1 MSEVKIKEFAAQI
14 RLPVDRLLDQLEHA
28 GIKGKTEAD
37 ALSDNEKRT
46 LLLHLQSHAAVK
58 RPEVSMKTRSKSSEI
73 RQTSKTGAAK
83 AVQVEVRKKRRVVTR
98 GSSTEDHAT
107 EVARL
112 EAEKKQREIDRAQ
125 ADEKRQ
131 VQAER
136 LQTEKAAEEAKRQ
149 AEEDVSKQRAL
160 EEEQKRQAAADELE
174 AEEKARKEQEAQA
187 QQTGKPVEAEGA
199 TVEAEGATKDTE
211 TPAAAEATP
220 SPKVPDQ
227 SVSETVRKQ
236 LEARN
241 KKAGKK
247 TLANSELHVR
257 RKHRGTV
264 KRPVA
269 TRRRGN
275 LQSSMADQHAFEK
288 PTAPVVYDVAV
299 PETISIGEL
308 AAKMSVK
315 AAEVI
320 KAMMQMGT
328 MATINQVI
336 DQDTAILVVEEMGHD
351 AHPAEPDSPEADLIS
366 IVEDDGAEAV
376 SRAPVVTVMGHVDHG
391 KTSILD
397 YIREAK
403 VASGEAGGITQH
415 IGAYRVST
423 ESGDI
428 CFLDTPGHEAFSAM
442 RARGAKVTDIVVLVV
457 AADDGVKP
465 QTVEAIN
472 HAKTSGVP
480 VIVAINKMDK
490 DGADPD
496 RVKQELANHEIVPED
511 WGGDTLMVEVSAHTG
526 QGIDDLLESIV
537 LQAELL
543 SLVAVN
549 TGNAIGA
556 VVEARMEKGRGTV
569 ATILVNR
576 GQLNKGDIVL
586 VGREYGRVRAM
597 ISDTGK
603 QVKQAGP
610 STPVEIQGLSGVP
623 VAGDELLVVESE
635 RKAREIATSRQGQY
649 KEVKLAKQQKAKLEN
664 MFNEMAEGNVKSL
677 NLIVKADVQGSVEAL
692 SDTLEKL
699 SNEEVRVKVV
709 HSMVGGINESDVNL
723 AVAADAIMVAFN
735 VRADASSKKMM
746 AKEGIDVH
754 YYSII
759 YDVIDDVRAAITGM
773 LSPVLREEFVGL
785 VEVREVFHVPKAGA
799 ISGCFVKEGFVK
811 RSLPVRVLR
820 DSVVI
825 FDGSI
830 DSLRRFKD
838 DVNEVKNGYECGIG
852 IKNYND
858 IQPGDQIEVYQ
869 VVEQAA
875 KL

>member
-1 MSEVKIKEFAAQI
+1 MSEVKIQDFAAQI
-14 RLPVDRLLDQLEHA
+14 RLPVDRLLDQLDHA
-28 GIKGKTEAD
+28 GIKGKTAED
-37 ALSDNEKRT
+37 GLSDAEKKT
-46 LLLHLQSHAAVK
+46 LLIHLQSHAAVK
-58 RPEVSMKTRSKSSEI
+58 KPAVTLKPRAGRNSSEI

-98 GSSTEDHAT
+98 GAGGEDHAA

-112 EAEKKQREIDRAQ
+112 EAEKKQREIDRAK
-125 ADEKRQ
+125 ADEVRQ
-131 VQAER
+131 VQSER
-136 LQTEKAAEEAKRQ
+136 LASEKAAEENKRL
-149 AEEDVSKQRAL
+149 AEEEASKQRAL
-160 EEEQKRQAAADELE
+160 EEEQKRQVAADEL
-174 AEEKARKEQEAQA
+174 AEEERVEKARLQEESAPSEPEKKEAVAAPEATA
-187 QQTGKPVEAEGA
+187 TAEEGA
-199 TVEAEGATKDTE
+199 KRVAEQG
-211 TPAAAEATP
+211 
-220 SPKVPDQ
+220 
-227 SVSETVRKQ
+227 VSETVRKQ

-241 KKAGKK
+241 KKNAGKK

-275 LQSSMADQHAFEK
+275 LQSTMSDQHAFEK
-288 PTAPVVYDVAV
+288 PTAPVIHDVAV
-299 PETISIGEL
+299 PETISVGDL
-308 AAKMSVK
+308 AGKMSVK

-320 KAMMQMGT
+320 KAMMQMGS

-336 DQDTAILVVEEMGHD
+336 DQDTAILVVEEMGHT
-351 AHPAEPDSPEADLIS
+351 AHPAEPDSLEAELIS
-366 IVEDDGAEAV
+366 VEDDGVEAS

-397 YIREAK
+397 YIRKAK

-465 QTVEAIN
+465 QTIEAIN

-480 VIVAINKMDK
+480 VIIAINKMDK

-526 QGIDDLLESIV
+526 QGINDLLESIV

-543 SLVAVN
+543 SLSAVN
-549 TGNAIGA
+549 TGSAKGA

-569 ATILVNR
+569 ATILVSR

-586 VGREYGRVRAM
+586 VGREFGRVRAM
-597 ISDTGK
+597 LSDTGAS
-603 QVKQAGP
+603 VKSAGP

-623 VAGDELLVVESE
+623 VAGDELLVVDSE
-635 RKAREIATSRQGQY
+635 RKAREIATNRQSQY

-664 MFNEMAEGNVKSL
+664 MFNEMAEGDVKNL

-692 SDTLEKL
+692 TDTLEKL

-723 AVAADAIMVAFN
+723 AVAAGAIMVAFN

-746 AKEGIDVH
+746 AKEGVDVH

-759 YDVIDDVRAAITGM
+759 YDVVDDVKAAVTGM
-773 LSPVLREEFVGL
+773 LSPVMREEFVGL
-785 VEVREVFHVPKAGA
+785 VEVREVFHVPKIGA
-799 ISGCFVKEGFVK
+799 ISGCLVKEGVVK

-820 DSVVI
+820 ENVVI
-825 FDGSI
+825 FDGAI

-858 IQPGDQIEVYQ
+858 IQAGDQIEVYE
-869 VVEQAA
+869 VVEQPA

>member
-1 MSEVKIKEFAAQI
+1 MSEVKIQDFAAQI
-14 RLPVDRLLDQLEHA
+14 RLPVDRLLDQLDHA
-28 GIKGKTEAD
+28 GIKGKTAED
-37 ALSDNEKRT
+37 GLSDAEKKT
-46 LLLHLQSHAAVK
+46 LLIHLQSHAAVK
-58 RPEVSMKTRSKSSEI
+58 KPAVTLKPRAGRSSEI

-98 GSSTEDHAT
+98 GVAGEDHAA

-112 EAEKKQREIDRAQ
+112 EAEKKQREIDRAK
-125 ADEKRQ
+125 ADEIRQ
-131 VQAER
+131 VQSER
-136 LQTEKAAEEAKRQ
+136 LASEKAAEENKRF
-149 AEEDVSKQRAL
+149 AEEEASKQRAL
-160 EEEQKRQAAADELE
+160 EEEQKRQVAADEL
-174 AEEKARKEQEAQA
+174 AEEERVEKARLQQESAPA
-187 QQTGKPVEAEGA
+187 EAEAKKTDATAAPETEAASEAGA
-199 TVEAEGATKDTE
+199 KRV
-211 TPAAAEATP
+211 AA
-220 SPKVPDQ
+220 Q
-227 SVSETVRKQ
+227 GVSETVRKQ

-241 KKAGKK
+241 KKNAGKK

-275 LQSSMADQHAFEK
+275 LQSTMSDQHAFEK
-288 PTAPVVYDVAV
+288 PTAPVIHDVAV
-299 PETISIGEL
+299 PETISVGDL
-308 AAKMSVK
+308 AGKMSVK

-320 KAMMQMGT
+320 KAMMQMGS

-336 DQDTAILVVEEMGHD
+336 DQDTAILVVEEMGHT
-351 AHPAEPDSPEADLIS
+351 AHPAEPDSLEAELVS
-366 IVEDDGAEAV
+366 VEEEGVEAS

-397 YIREAK
+397 YIRKAK

-465 QTVEAIN
+465 QTIEAIN

-480 VIVAINKMDK
+480 VIIAINKMDK

-526 QGIDDLLESIV
+526 QGINDLLESIV

-543 SLVAVN
+543 SLSAVN
-549 TGNAIGA
+549 TGSAKGA

-569 ATILVNR
+569 ATILVSR

-597 ISDTGK
+597 RSDTGES
-603 QVKQAGP
+603 VTSAGP
-610 STPVEIQGLSGVP
+610 STPIEIQGLSGVP
-623 VAGDELLVVESE
+623 VAGDELLVVDSE
-635 RKAREIATSRQGQY
+635 RKAREIATTRQSQY

-664 MFNEMAEGNVKSL
+664 MFNEMAEGDVKNL

-692 SDTLEKL
+692 TDTLEKL

-723 AVAADAIMVAFN
+723 AVAAGAIMVAFN

-746 AKEGIDVH
+746 AKEGVDVH

-759 YDVIDDVRAAITGM
+759 YDVVDDVKAAITGM
-773 LSPVLREEFVGL
+773 LSPVMREEFVGL
-785 VEVREVFHVPKAGA
+785 VEVREVFHVPKIGA
-799 ISGCFVKEGFVK
+799 ISGCFVKEGMVK

-820 DSVVI
+820 ENVVI
-825 FDGSI
+825 FDGAI

-858 IQPGDQIEVYQ
+858 IQPGDQIEVYE
-869 VVEQAA
+869 VVAQPA

>member
-785 VEVREVFHVPKAGA
+785 VEVREVFHVPKVGA

>member
-14 RLPVDRLLDQLEHA
+14 RLPVGRLLDQLEHA

-37 ALSDNEKRT
+37 ALSDTEKKT
-46 LLLHLQSHAAVK
+46 LLVHLQSHAAVK
-58 RPEVSMKTRSKSSEI
+58 RPAVSLQSKNKNSEI

-83 AVQVEVRKKRRVVTR
+83 SVQVEVRKKRRVLTR
-98 GSSTEDHAT
+98 GPGAEDHAA

-112 EAEKKQREIDRAQ
+112 EAEKKQREIDRAK
-125 ADEKRQ
+125 ADEVRQ
-131 VQAER
+131 AQAVR

-149 AEEDVSKQRAL
+149 VEEEASRQRAL
-160 EEEQKRQAAADELE
+160 EEEQKRQVAADELA
-174 AEEKARKEQEAQA
+174 AEEKARKESEAQA
-187 QQTGKPVEAEGA
+187 SQQPVVDKASDEKP
-199 TVEAEGATKDTE
+199 
-211 TPAAAEATP
+211 AEAADSAPGT
-220 SPKVPDQ
+220 PKVPDQ
-227 SVSETVRKQ
+227 TVSDTVRKQ

-241 KKAGKK
+241 KKSAGQKK

-275 LQSSMADQHAFEK
+275 LQSSISDQHAFEK

-299 PETISIGEL
+299 PETISVGDL
-308 AAKMSVK
+308 AAKISVK

-336 DQDTAILVVEEMGHD
+336 DQDTAMLVVEEMGHN
-351 AHPAEPDSPEADLIS
+351 AMIAEPDSAEADLIS
-366 IVEDDGAEAV
+366 IEDNGAAAEP
-376 SRAPVVTVMGHVDHG
+376 RAPVVTVMGHVDHG

-397 YIREAK
+397 YIRKAK

-423 ESGDI
+423 ENGDI

-472 HAKTSGVP
+472 HAKTSSVP

-490 DGADPD
+490 EGADVD

-543 SLVAVN
+543 SLEAVN
-549 TGNAIGA
+549 TGQAMGA

-569 ATILVNR
+569 ATILVSR

-586 VGREYGRVRAM
+586 VGREYGRIRAM
-597 ISDTGK
+597 LSDTGK
-603 QVKQAGP
+603 PVKSAGP
-610 STPVEIQGLSGVP
+610 STPVEVQGLSGVP
-623 VAGDELLVVESE
+623 VAGDELLVVDSE
-635 RKAREIATSRQGQY
+635 RKAREIATQRQTQY
-649 KEVKLAKQQKAKLEN
+649 KDVKLAKQQKAKLEN
-664 MFNEMAEGNVKSL
+664 MFNQMAEGDVKSL

-692 SDTLEKL
+692 TDTLEKL

-723 AVAADAIMVAFN
+723 AMAADAIMVAFN

-759 YDVIDDVRAAITGM
+759 YDVIDDVKAAITGM
-773 LSPVLREEFVGL
+773 LSPVMREEFVGL
-785 VEVREVFHVPKAGA
+785 VEVREVFHVPKVGA
-799 ISGCFVKEGFVK
+799 ISGCFVKEGMVK

-820 DSVVI
+820 DNVVI

-838 DVNEVKNGYECGIG
+838 DMNEVKNGYECGIG

-858 IQPGDQIEVYQ
+858 IQPGDQIEVYE
-869 VVEQAA
+869 VVAEAA

>member
-37 ALSDNEKRT
+37 ALSDAEKKT
-46 LLLHLQSHAAVK
+46 LLVHLQSHAAVK
-58 RPEVSMKTRSKSSEI
+58 RPDVSMKMRSKSSEI
-73 RQTSKTGAAK
+73 RQTSRTGAAK
-83 AVQVEVRKKRRVVTR
+83 AVQVEVRKKRRVVMR
-98 GSSTEDHAT
+98 GAGTEDHAS
-107 EVARL
+107 EMERL

-131 VQAER
+131 AQAER
-136 LQTEKAAEEAKRQ
+136 LQSEKAVEEAKRK
-149 AEEDVSKQRAL
+149 AEEDLSKQRAL
-160 EEEQKRQAAADELE
+160 EEEQKRQVAADALE
-174 AEEKARKEQEAQA
+174 ADAKALKEQEVQS
-187 QQTGKPVEAEGA
+187 QQPEE
-199 TVEAEGATKDTE
+199 ATKPEVAATEVE
-211 TPAAAEATP
+211 TPATASTP
-220 SPKVPDQ
+220 KTPDQ

-299 PETISIGEL
+299 PETISVGEL

-320 KAMMQMGT
+320 KAMMQMGS

-336 DQDTAILVVEEMGHD
+336 DQDTAILVVEEMGHG
-351 AHPAEPDSPEADLIS
+351 AHPAEPDSAEADLIS
-366 IVEDDGAEAV
+366 IEDDGAELV

-397 YIREAK
+397 YIRKAK

-423 ESGDI
+423 GSGDI

-465 QTVEAIN
+465 QTIEAIN

-480 VIVAINKMDK
+480 VIIAINKMDK
-490 DGADPD
+490 EGADPD

-526 QGIDDLLESIV
+526 EGIDNLLESIV

-543 SLVAVN
+543 SLVAAD
-549 TGNAIGA
+549 TGNAMGA

-569 ATILVNR
+569 ATILVSR

-586 VGREYGRVRAM
+586 VGREYGRIRAM
-597 ISDTGK
+597 LSDTGK
-603 QVKQAGP
+603 QVKTAGP

-623 VAGDELLVVESE
+623 VAGDELLAVDSE
-635 RKAREIATSRQGQY
+635 RKAREIATSRQSKY
-649 KEVKLAKQQKAKLEN
+649 KDIKLAKQQKAKLEN
-664 MFNEMAEGNVKSL
+664 MFNQMAEGNVKTL

-692 SDTLEKL
+692 ADTLEKL

-723 AVAADAIMVAFN
+723 AVAAGAIVVAFN

-746 AKEGIDVH
+746 AKEDIDVH

-759 YDVIDDVRAAITGM
+759 YDVVDDVKAAITGM
-773 LSPVLREEFVGL
+773 LSPVMREEFVGL
-785 VEVREVFHVPKAGA
+785 VEVREVFHVPKVGA
-799 ISGCFVKEGFVK
+799 ISGCFVKEGMVK
-811 RSLPVRVLR
+811 RKLPVRVLR
-820 DSVVI
+820 ENVVI
-825 FDGSI
+825 FDGAI

-858 IQPGDQIEVYQ
+858 IQPGDQIEVYE

-875 KL
+875 RL

>member
-14 RLPVDRLLDQLEHA
+14 RLPVGRLLDQLEHA

-37 ALSDNEKRT
+37 ALSDAEKKT
-46 LLLHLQSHAAVK
+46 LLVHLQSHAAAK
-58 RPEVSMKTRSKSSEI
+58 RPEVSLKSRSKSSEI

-83 AVQVEVRKKRRVVTR
+83 AVQVEVRKKRRVVMR
-98 GSSTEDHAT
+98 GASGEDHAT

-125 ADEKRQ
+125 AEEKRQ

-136 LQTEKAAEEAKRQ
+136 LASEKAAEEAKRR
-149 AEEDVSKQRAL
+149 AEEDESKQRAL
-160 EEEQKRQAAADELE
+160 DEEQKRQAAADELA
-174 AEEKARKEQEAQA
+174 AEEKARKAEAQQA
-187 QQTGKPVEAEGA
+187 EAPA
-199 TVEAEGATKDTE
+199 K
-211 TPAAAEATP
+211 AAAETETAPAKAAAETAPATP
-220 SPKVPDQ
+220 KKPDQ
-227 SVSETVRKQ
+227 TVSETVRKQ

-269 TRRRGN
+269 TRRRGSN
-275 LQSSMADQHAFEK
+275 LQSSMTDQHAFER
-288 PTAPVVYDVAV
+288 PTAPVIHDVAV
-299 PETISIGEL
+299 PETISVGDL
-308 AAKMSVK
+308 AGKMSVK

-336 DQDTAILVVEEMGHD
+336 DQDTAILVVEEMGHNG
-351 AHPAEPDSPEADLIS
+351 HPAEPDSPEADLMS
-366 IVEDDGAEAV
+366 VEDDGSVAEP
-376 SRAPVVTVMGHVDHG
+376 RAPVVTVMGHVDHG

-397 YIREAK
+397 YIRKAK

-490 DGADPD
+490 EGADPD

-526 QGIDDLLESIV
+526 DGIDDLLESIV

-543 SLVAVN
+543 SLEAVSS
-549 TGNAIGA
+549 GQAMGA
-556 VVEARMEKGRGTV
+556 VVEARMEIGRGTV
-569 ATILVNR
+569 ATILVSR
-576 GQLNKGDIVL
+576 GQLKKGDIVL
-586 VGREYGRVRAM
+586 VGREYGRIRAM
-597 ISDTGK
+597 MSDTGK
-603 QVKQAGP
+603 PVKTAGP

-623 VAGDELLVVESE
+623 VAGDELLVVDSE

-664 MFNEMAEGNVKSL
+664 MFNQMAEGNVKTL

-692 SDTLEKL
+692 TDTLEKL

-723 AVAADAIMVAFN
+723 AVAAGAIMVAFN

-746 AKEGIDVH
+746 AKEDIDVH
-754 YYSII
+754 Y
-759 YDVIDDVRAAITGM
+759 
-773 LSPVLREEFVGL
+773 
-785 VEVREVFHVPKAGA
+785 
-799 ISGCFVKEGFVK
+799 
-811 RSLPVRVLR
+811 
-820 DSVVI
+820 
-825 FDGSI
+825 
-830 DSLRRFKD
+830 
-838 DVNEVKNGYECGIG
+838 
-852 IKNYND
+852 
-858 IQPGDQIEVYQ
+858 
-869 VVEQAA
+869 
-875 KL
+875 